1 MAVAVKL
8 TVPVNV
14 LLPDGDHIETMGGAM
29 SFSALG
35 RCAFHCA
42 TALSQYCRPAAPVS
56 SWKHPGRVGRR
67 SGCFQL
73 LTGAAGR
80 QYWDSAVAQWKA
92 QRPSAL
98 KDIAPPIVS
107 MWSPSGSRTLT
118 GTVSLTATA
127 VDDQDVAGVQFK
139 LGDRNIGAEVT
150 TEAPITKFTL
160 SWDSRSV
167 PNGAYA
173 LTATARDA
181 AGNTT
186 TSAGIAIT
194 ISN

>member
-1 MAVAVKL
+1 M
-8 TVPVNV
+8 
-14 LLPDGDHIETMGGAM
+14 
-29 SFSALG
+29 
-35 RCAFHCA
+35 
-42 TALSQYCRPAAPVS
+42 
-56 SWKHPGRVGRR
+56 
-67 SGCFQL
+67 
-73 LTGAAGR
+73 
-80 QYWDSAVAQWKA
+80 AQWKA
-92 QRPSAL
+92 RHPRAL

-107 MWSPSGSRTLT
+107 MWSPPGSTTLS
-118 GTVSLTATA
+118 GTVILTATA

-139 LGDRNIGAEVT
+139 LSDRNIGPEVT

-186 TSAGIAIT
+186 TSAAIAVT